1 MSNNLNEFELSR
13 INNISQHNLLSLNL
27 ENNIYKATN
36 NNDNDNDNDSN
47 NNENNN
53 DNNINQE
60 NESSNNVNTCKN
72 KKERSFIIIP
82 IHLLLHVILLS
93 IFEIVLYFNYITTI
107 ENKVFY
113 DKVKEFIKH
122 ISLTNYINDPVTAQI
137 INYELNTDYVNE
149 YLYEIQNEYAASIE
163 RRDDYNDQ
171 LEKGSYVI
179 TYILGSLFILYIICT
194 INKFKLHLPRI
205 FQNI

>member
-1 MSNNLNEFELSR
+1 M
-13 INNISQHNLLSLNL
+13 SLNL

-72 KKERSFIIIP
+72 KKERSFIIP

-179 TYILGSLFILYIICT
+179 TYIDSLFILYIICT
-194 INKFKLHLPRI
+194 INKFIHLLNFSI
-205 FQNI
+205 FFFNDLYSII